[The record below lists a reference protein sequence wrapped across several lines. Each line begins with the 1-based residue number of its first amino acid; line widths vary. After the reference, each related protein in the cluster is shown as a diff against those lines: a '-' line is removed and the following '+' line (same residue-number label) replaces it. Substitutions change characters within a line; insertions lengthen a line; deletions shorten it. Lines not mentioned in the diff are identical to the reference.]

1 MKEANLTGWFFFVCL
16 GSDVAMSTA
25 ICPACYSPGM
35 RLCHF
40 IQAVRVLLRA
50 FFWSAAGVWGAHIV
64 LGAIGV
70 VHAGEFLAQDDDF
83 LVRGIWGQI
92 QDALGIPVLLA
103 FAMSM
108 ALFFV
113 LARGLRREI
122 ERRIK
127 VEVESEVERARLN
140 AILNKA
146 GVGVMLVDRQH
157 RLVDVNYR
165 WCSMFDYRRREV
177 RGRLSL
183 SHVCLPDDLESV
195 GQHFLSLFAGR
206 VRTQSQEYRL
216 RRKDGALFWGLV
228 SLSIVDECNDER
240 KWVVAMVTDI
250 DAQKNSERALRE
262 SEERLRFITENT
274 LDAVWQLDANGRVT
288 WVNGADERMR
298 GQGRDEVIGARFRDL
313 ICPDG
318 YATYDRVMRHGSGD
332 GDGRVIRFEIEMCR
346 QDGSAIWAEANFQAI
361 RGPHGNIEGY
371 IGVTRDAS
379 HHRALHDRLR
389 EETLRDPL
397 TGLFNRRFLDES
409 FDRELARARR
419 DNLPLALLMI
429 DIDHFKQLNDT
440 YGHPAGDEIIRRVG
454 RLIQSRARS
463 GDLPCRYGGEEFLL
477 VLPNMTLATAVERAE
492 EWRVA
497 FANDWSVIGNH
508 AVAVTVSIGVA
519 VFPCHGGS
527 AKALIEA
534 VDQALYAAKRG
545 GRNRVVAATA
555 R

>member
-40 IQAVRVLLRA
+40 IQAVRGQLRA
-50 FFWSAAGVWGAHIV
+50 FFWSMAGVWGARVV

-70 VHAGEFLAQDDDF
+70 AHAGELLAQDDDF
-83 LVRGIWGQI
+83 LVRGVWGQI

-216 RRKDGALFWGLV
+216 RRKGGALFWGLV

-454 RLIQSRARS
+454 TLIQSRARS

-519 VFPCHGGS
+519 VFPCHGGTS
-527 AKALIEA
+527 KALVEA

>member
-1 MKEANLTGWFFFVCL
+1 
-16 GSDVAMSTA
+16 
-25 ICPACYSPGM
+25 M

-40 IQAVRVLLRA
+40 IQAVRGQLRA
-50 FFWSAAGVWGAHIV
+50 FFWSVAGVWGARVV

-70 VHAGEFLAQDDDF
+70 AHAGELLAQDDDF
-83 LVRGIWGQI
+83 LVRGVWGQI

-318 YATYDRVMRHGSGD
+318 YATYDQVMRHGSGD

-477 VLPNMTLATAVERAE
+477 VLPNMALATAVERAE

-519 VFPCHGGS
+519 VFPCHGGTS
-527 AKALIEA
+527 KALVEA

>member
-1 MKEANLTGWFFFVCL
+1 M
-16 GSDVAMSTA
+16 
-25 ICPACYSPGM
+25 
-35 RLCHF
+35 
-40 IQAVRVLLRA
+40 RA
-50 FFWSAAGVWGAHIV
+50 FFWSVAGVWWARIV

-70 VHAGEFLAQDDDF
+70 AHAGELLAQEDDF
-83 LVRGIWGQI
+83 LVRGVWGQI

-157 RLVDVNYR
+157 RLVDVDYR

-206 VRTQSQEYRL
+206 ARTQSQEYRL
-216 RRKDGALFWGLV
+216 RRKNGALFWGLV

-262 SEERLRFITENT
+262 SERLRFITENT

-318 YATYDRVMRHGSGD
+318 YATYDQVMRHGSGD

-346 QDGSAIWAEANFQAI
+346 QDGSAIWAEANF
-361 RGPHGNIEGY
+361 RC
-371 IGVTRDAS
+371 
-379 HHRALHDRLR
+379 
-389 EETLRDPL
+389 
-397 TGLFNRRFLDES
+397 
-409 FDRELARARR
+409 
-419 DNLPLALLMI
+419 
-429 DIDHFKQLNDT
+429 
-440 YGHPAGDEIIRRVG
+440 
-454 RLIQSRARS
+454 
-463 GDLPCRYGGEEFLL
+463 CR
-477 VLPNMTLATAVERAE
+477 
-492 EWRVA
+492 
-497 FANDWSVIGNH
+497 
-508 AVAVTVSIGVA
+508 
-519 VFPCHGGS
+519 
-527 AKALIEA
+527 
-534 VDQALYAAKRG
+534 
-545 GRNRVVAATA
+545 
-555 R
+555 

>member
-1 MKEANLTGWFFFVCL
+1 
-16 GSDVAMSTA
+16 
-25 ICPACYSPGM
+25 M
-35 RLCHF
+35 RLCHLTG
-40 IQAVRVLLRA
+40 ALRA
-50 FFWSAAGVWGAHIV
+50 LVRTIFGGSAGAWGLRAM

-70 VHAGEFLAQDDDF
+70 AYARELLAQEDDF
-83 LVRGIWGQI
+83 LARGIWGQI
-92 QDALGIPVLLA
+92 QEALGIPVLLA

-122 ERRIK
+122 EKRIK
-127 VEVESEVERARLN
+127 IEVESEVERARLN

-177 RGRLSL
+177 RGRMSL

-206 VRTQSQEYRL
+206 ARTQSQEYRL

-298 GQGRDEVIGARFRDL
+298 GQQRDEVIGTRFRDL
-313 ICPDG
+313 ICTDG
-318 YATYDRVMRHGSGD
+318 YATYDRVMRHGSSD
-332 GDGRVIRFEIEMCR
+332 GDGLVIRFEIEMRR
-346 QDGSAIWAEANFQAI
+346 QGGSAIWVEANFQAI
-361 RGPHGNIEGY
+361 RGPHGTTEGY

-409 FDRELARARR
+409 LERELARTRR

-454 RLIQSRARS
+454 GLIQSRARS

-492 EWRVA
+492 EWRAA

-527 AKALIEA
+527 ARALVEA
-534 VDQALYAAKRG
+534 ADQALYAAKRG
-545 GRNRVVAATA
+545 GRNRLVAATA